1 MRMATVITAWVCVRT
16 SDMRCNVH
24 GARSLVT
31 RSARPMGATRIAWLA
46 PGDGRLTGGWKI
58 VRCSL
63 SRVVTQNSYAPLI
76 PALDLGE
83 PEVVVGGAGAGG
95 VAAAGDLVS

>member
-1 MRMATVITAWVCVRT
+1 MRMATVITAWVCVHT

-46 PGDGRLTGGWKI
+46 PGDGRLTGGWEK
-58 VRCSL
+58 VRWS
-63 SRVVTQNSYAPLI
+63 I
-76 PALDLGE
+76 PAVN
-83 PEVVVGGAGAGG
+83 PSSAGAWTGP
-95 VAAAGDLVS
+95 